1 MASSEIWIAPLVERL
16 LNHYL
21 DGPTSETCLEDDGS
35 NLRFADNSPHSAL
48 IVKWTE
54 DDRSPMPNLTDT
66 NTQIQ
71 AILARESLEEY
82 RRDYPDQPLIKDGMR
97 GYTINLLDFE
107 LVFEYTTSEP
117 KLHLYVKR
125 FSIAWDK
132 SRFKGPPQ
140 GRTIRNKPEMYDL
153 MHSAL
158 QKAKSRET
166 ATTDSAGNGNRSDE
180 SIKSQDGETDGLNDS
195 QNQLMSQLP
204 PKQPVELFASAFATA
219 KTLLGS
225 LKPPARPAQ
234 DSQQKKDNDTNVVA
248 SGRDHPALGGATKQ
262 PNINRCAARID
273 ELSAGSLVFDPGLN
287 GNAIVKEFDQTDI
300 DTAGKVTA
308 KSGIG
313 KAPFETKTQE
323 RALTDYNKEPDH
335 ELNKEAVPSQIVQK
349 NHLERVDTIVETLTD
364 VHTSNA
370 DPWDGMTEIR
380 KEDITIPKDQAKLLD
395 EQAKLCWLPPAPDQ
409 GYPQPNVPPLLLQ
422 QWNEIAFQ
430 RSIRA
435 EERRIKELEALELHG
450 SRPSSSGATS
460 SSDSAYET
468 PSGDRIEWSQSPRRG
483 RDLPADSS
491 PPEAGQV
498 ERPAMDKSNG
508 GNCPLDQ
515 PPHDVEQERRTNV
528 HQEISHEQQE
538 LEPLP
543 EGARESHRSI
553 AIPTQLRLQAS
564 GEPLPQLDDGDDRI
578 HLQEPQVEFDR
589 MSEDS
594 VMDTSVP
601 RPLGV
606 DPSQSEQEVGS
617 SDPSL
622 PGLST
627 QVQVQV
633 METPA
638 AHLVRFRQ
646 LTQSTGGASQESQQP
661 GQSSSPA
668 AKSSSQSRICNTY
681 HSNDEAKN
689 HTAQDMS
696 NSTQPHGTAE
706 SSELNI
712 METQLSGGEWSFP
725 GTTPSNSG
733 QVLNSSGTRDRE
745 PSVFITASPG
755 HAEESSNPFSSY
767 REAHPSLQTD
777 DGNGTSTGFPS
788 PTQVTPTRHRMPRL
802 KRGASEIERERT
814 PPSKRPKMACSEGGD
829 SVQELAFNVISRR
842 ETYINRSAEHA
853 EAQKVYEKF
862 RSDYPDYDGDFN
874 HFAMLC
880 SKLQALRAKGQFQR
894 SFLWD
899 DFVIMHL
906 KEYERYLHQIAAA
919 DVKILEYENF
929 FASYIL
935 RPSYKKRSLTAKGI
949 EISAAQHDR
958 LSAAGV
964 PAIPRHETNTSFTGS
979 LVDRFSNFH
988 TRSFGPETPGS
999 QSAITVDQLTW
1010 SPSPA
1015 SLREP
1020 IRDSS
1025 AESRHMVEELL
1036 DMEPTPTK
1044 VNRSHDPTSN
1054 SPSEAMADRLER
1066 HTPRHLDTLQRGN
1079 RMVEEEEPHNTQA
1092 TPKVTRS
1099 RHVHDIPNQ
1108 TNPSLARKSLE
1119 PQVTSGVPPSS
1130 DVNREDDDERSIPE
1144 TISNNDEVE
1153 QGSMDEI
1160 HENASV
1166 ELGDDETSATP
1177 AVDQSD
1183 VAGSDAVSE
1192 ADSFDEDWVGW
1203 HCRRLQSTGPFW
1215 SDDPNTPFKVLARA
1229 DANVRSEL
1237 LRRGMARFPVDERGV
1252 IQPLVDYPPMVSLRD
1267 LLDGPAPSPTRPS
1280 DEPQS

>member
-1 MASSEIWIAPLVERL
+1 MASSGIWISPLIERS

-21 DGPTSETCLEDDGS
+21 EGPNSETRLEDDGS

-48 IVKWTE
+48 IVEWTE
-54 DDRSPMPNLTDT
+54 DERSPMPILTDT

-82 RRDYPDQPLIKDGMR
+82 HRDYPDRPLSGTR
-97 GYTINLLDFE
+97 GHTINLLDFE

-140 GRTIRNKPEMYDL
+140 GKKIRNKREVYDL
-153 MHSAL
+153 MRSAL
-158 QKAKSRET
+158 LKAKSRET
-166 ATTDSAGNGNRSDE
+166 ATTDSARNGNHSDE
-180 SIKSQDGETDGLNDS
+180 SIKSQDGETDGMDDS
-195 QNQLMSQLP
+195 QNQLMSQMP
-204 PKQPVELFASAFATA
+204 PKQPVELFASAFASA

-225 LKPPARPAQ
+225 LKPSARLAQ
-234 DSQQKKDNDTNVVA
+234 DSQQKKDNDANVVA
-248 SGRDHPALGGATKQ
+248 SGRGHHAPDEATKE
-262 PNINRCAARID
+262 PNINRCAAHID
-273 ELSAGSLVFDPGLN
+273 ELSAGPLVVDPGQN
-287 GNAIVKEFDQTDI
+287 GNATVKESDQTDT
-300 DTAGKVTA
+300 DTAGKIPA
-308 KSGIG
+308 NIGSG
-313 KAPFETKTQE
+313 KVPFNTNTQE
-323 RALTDYNKEPDH
+323 RALTDYSRGPDH
-335 ELNKEAVPSQIVQK
+335 ALNKEAVPSQIVQK
-349 NHLERVDTIVETLTD
+349 NHLEQVDPIVETLPTD
-364 VHTSNA
+364 IHTSNA

-395 EQAKLCWLPPAPDQ
+395 EQAKLCWLPPAPGQ

-422 QWNEIAFQ
+422 QWNEIALQ
-430 RSIRA
+430 RSIRT
-435 EERRIKELEALELHG
+435 EERRIKELETLELHG

-460 SSDSAYET
+460 STDSAYET
-468 PSGDRIEWSQSPRRG
+468 PSGDRIEWSQSPPRRQ
-483 RDLPADSS
+483 DLPADSS
-491 PPEAGQV
+491 PPEARPV
-498 ERPAMDKSNG
+498 ERPTMDKRDG
-508 GNCPLDQ
+508 GNGPSDQ
-515 PPHDVEQERRTNV
+515 PPHEVEEERRTNF
-528 HQEISHEQQE
+528 HQEVSHEQEE
-538 LEPLP
+538 LEHLP
-543 EGARESHRSI
+543 EGARESHESI
-553 AIPTQLRLQAS
+553 ALPTELRLRES
-564 GEPLPQLDDGDDRI
+564 GETLPQLDDGDDRT
-578 HLQEPQVEFDR
+578 HLQERQVEFDQ

-606 DPSQSEQEVGS
+606 DPSQSEQEIGS

-622 PGLST
+622 LGLST

-646 LTQSTGGASQESQQP
+646 LTQSTGGASQESLQP

-668 AKSSSQSRICNTY
+668 AKSSQSRICNTY
-681 HSNDEAKN
+681 RSNDEAKD
-689 HTAQDMS
+689 HTSQDLS
-696 NSTQPHGTAE
+696 NSTQPHPHGTAE
-706 SSELNI
+706 SSEVNI
-712 METQLSGGEWSFP
+712 METQLSGGEWSFS
-725 GTTPSNSG
+725 GTTPSNSA
-733 QVLNSSGTRDRE
+733 QVLNSSGPRDRE

-767 REAHPSLQTD
+767 REAQYSMQTD
-777 DGNGTSTGFPS
+777 DGNGTSTGLPS
-788 PTQVTPTRHRMPRL
+788 PTQVTPTRHRVPQL
-802 KRGASEIERERT
+802 KRRVSEIDIEQT
-814 PPSKRPKMACSEGGD
+814 PPSKRPKMACSGDGD

-880 SKLQALRAKGQFQR
+880 SKLQALRAKGHFQR

-899 DFVIMHL
+899 DFVITHL
-906 KEYERYLHQIAAA
+906 KEYEGYLNQIAAA
-919 DVKILEYENF
+919 DLKILEYENF

-949 EISAAQHDR
+949 EISAAQHEPSR
-958 LSAAGV
+958 AATV
-964 PAIPRHETNTSFTGS
+964 PAIPQHETNTSFTGS

-988 TRSFGPETPGS
+988 TRSFGPETPAS
-999 QSAITVDQLTW
+999 QSATTVDQLTW
-1010 SPSPA
+1010 STSPA

-1020 IRDSS
+1020 IRDSF
-1025 AESRHMVEELL
+1025 AKSRRVVEETLE
-1036 DMEPTPTK
+1036 MELTPTK
-1044 VNRSHDPTSN
+1044 VTRSHDPAAN
-1054 SPSEAMADRLER
+1054 SPSEAVADRLER
-1066 HTPRHLDTLQRGN
+1066 PTPRHRDTIQKGN
-1079 RMVEEEEPHNTQA
+1079 RMVEEEEPYDMEV

-1099 RHVHDIPNQ
+1099 DRVHDIPNQ
-1108 TNPSLARKSLE
+1108 TNLPPARKSLE
-1119 PQVTSGVPPSS
+1119 PQVTTGVPSS
-1130 DVNREDDDERSIPE
+1130 VVNREDDDARSIPE
-1144 TISNNDEVE
+1144 TIANNDEVE
-1153 QGSMDEI
+1153 QGSTDET
-1160 HENASV
+1160 HEIASV
-1166 ELGDDETSATP
+1166 ELGEDGRSTAPAADE
-1177 AVDQSD
+1177 SD
-1183 VAGSDAVSE
+1183 AESDAVSE

-1267 LLDGPAPSPTRPS
+1267 LLDGPPPSPARPS
-1280 DEPQS
+1280 DEPQG

>member
-1 MASSEIWIAPLVERL
+1 MMASSDIWITPLVERL

-21 DGPTSETCLEDDGS
+21 DGPKSETYVEDDGS

-48 IVKWTE
+48 IVEWTK

-82 RRDYPDQPLIKDGMR
+82 GRDYPDQPLSKVMR
-97 GYTINLLDFE
+97 GHTINLLDFE

-132 SRFKGPPQ
+132 GRFKGPPQ
-140 GRTIRNKPEMYDL
+140 GKIIRKNRGVYDL
-153 MHSAL
+153 MRSAL
-158 QKAKSRET
+158 QRAKSRET
-166 ATTDSAGNGNRSDE
+166 ATTDSARNGNHSDE
-180 SIKSQDGETDGLNDS
+180 SIKSQDSETDGMNVS
-195 QNQLMSQLP
+195 QNQLMSQMP
-204 PKQPVELFASAFATA
+204 PKQPVELFASAFASA

-225 LKPPARPAQ
+225 LKPSATPAQ
-234 DSQQKKDNDTNVVA
+234 DSQQKRDNDTNVVA
-248 SGRDHPALGGATKQ
+248 SGRDHHALDEATKE
-262 PNINRCAARID
+262 PNINRCAAQID
-273 ELSAGSLVFDPGLN
+273 ELSAGPLVVDPGQN
-287 GNAIVKEFDQTDI
+287 GNATVKESDQTDT
-300 DTAGKVTA
+300 DTAGKVPA
-308 KSGIG
+308 KIESG
-313 KAPFETKTQE
+313 KAPSNTKTQE

-335 ELNKEAVPSQIVQK
+335 ALNKEAVPSQTVQK
-349 NHLERVDTIVETLTD
+349 NHLEQVEPAVETPLTD

-395 EQAKLCWLPPAPDQ
+395 EQAKLCWLPPAPGQ
-409 GYPQPNVPPLLLQ
+409 SYPQPNVPPLLLH
-422 QWNEIAFQ
+422 QWNDIALQ

-435 EERRIKELEALELHG
+435 EERRIKELETLELHG
-450 SRPSSSGATS
+450 TRPSSSGATS
-460 SSDSAYET
+460 STDSAYET
-468 PSGDRIEWSQSPRRG
+468 PSGDRIEWSQSPPRR

-491 PPEAGQV
+491 PPEARPV
-498 ERPAMDKSNG
+498 ERPTMDKSNG
-508 GNCPLDQ
+508 GNGPSDR
-515 PPHDVEQERRTNV
+515 PPHDVEEERWTDV
-528 HQEISHEQQE
+528 HQAISHEQEE
-538 LEPLP
+538 LQPLL
-543 EGARESHRSI
+543 EGAEESHKSV
-553 AIPTQLRLQAS
+553 ALPTELRVQAS
-564 GEPLPQLDDGDDRI
+564 GESLPQHDDSDDRI

-606 DPSQSEQEVGS
+606 DPSQSEQELGS

-622 PGLST
+622 P
-627 QVQVQV
+627 
-633 METPA
+633 
-638 AHLVRFRQ
+638 
-646 LTQSTGGASQESQQP
+646 GGASQESQQP
-661 GQSSSPA
+661 RQSSSPA
-668 AKSSSQSRICNTY
+668 AKLSSQSRICNTY
-681 HSNDEAKN
+681 RSNDEAKD
-689 HTAQDMS
+689 HISQDMS
-696 NSTQPHGTAE
+696 NSTQLHGTAE
-706 SSELNI
+706 SGEVNI

-725 GTTPSNSG
+725 GPTPSNSAHL
-733 QVLNSSGTRDRE
+733 LNSSGPRDSE

-767 REAHPSLQTD
+767 REAHSSMQTD
-777 DGNGTSTGFPS
+777 DGNGISTGFPS
-788 PTQVTPTRHRMPRL
+788 PTQVTPTRHRVPQL
-802 KRGASEIERERT
+802 KRRVSEIDMEQT
-814 PPSKRPKMACSEGGD
+814 PPSKRPRMACSEDSD
-829 SVQELAFNVISRR
+829 SVQELAFSVISRR

-880 SKLQALRAKGQFQR
+880 SKLQALRAKGHFQR

-906 KEYERYLHQIAAA
+906 KEYERYLNQIAAA
-919 DVKILEYENF
+919 DVKTLEYENF
-929 FASYIL
+929 FGSYVL

-949 EISAAQHDR
+949 EISAAQHEPS
-958 LSAAGV
+958 SAASV

-988 TRSFGPETPGS
+988 TRSLGPETPAS
-999 QSAITVDQLTW
+999 QSATTVDQLTW
-1010 SPSPA
+1010 STSPA

-1025 AESRHMVEELL
+1025 ARSRRMVEGPH
-1036 DMEPTPTK
+1036 DMEEPSPTK
-1044 VNRSHDPTSN
+1044 VTRSHDPTPN
-1054 SPSEAMADRLER
+1054 SPSEAKAGRLER
-1066 HTPRHLDTLQRGN
+1066 PAPRHRDTLQRGN
-1079 RMVEEEEPHNTQA
+1079 HIVEEEEPHDA
-1092 TPKVTRS
+1092 DVTPRVTRS
-1099 RHVHDIPNQ
+1099 HHVHEIPNQ
-1108 TNPSLARKSLE
+1108 TTPSPARKALE
-1119 PQVTSGVPPSS
+1119 LQVTTGVPPWP
-1130 DVNREDDDERSIPE
+1130 DVNREDDDARSIPE
-1144 TISNNDEVE
+1144 TIANNDEVE

-1160 HENASV
+1160 DENASV
-1166 ELGDDETSATP
+1166 ELGEDGHSAAPAADE
-1177 AVDQSD
+1177 SD
-1183 VAGSDAVSE
+1183 AESDAVSE

-1267 LLDGPAPSPTRPS
+1267 LLDGPPPGPAPPS
-1280 DEPQS
+1280 DEPQG

>member
-16 LNHYL
+16 LNQYL
-21 DGPTSETCLEDDGS
+21 DEPKSEMCLEDDGS

-82 RRDYPDQPLIKDGMR
+82 RRDYPDQPLSKDVMR
-97 GYTINLLDFE
+97 GHTINLLDFE

-140 GRTIRNKPEMYDL
+140 GRIIRRNREVYDVML
-153 MHSAL
+153 SAL

-166 ATTDSAGNGNRSDE
+166 ATTDRAGNGNRSDE
-180 SIKSQDGETDGLNDS
+180 SIKSQEGETDGLNNS
-195 QNQLMSQLP
+195 QNQIMSQMP
-204 PKQPVELFASAFATA
+204 PKQAVELCASAFATA
-219 KTLLGS
+219 KTRLGS

-248 SGRDHPALGGATKQ
+248 SGRDQSAPDEATKQ
-262 PNINRCAARID
+262 PNINRCAAHID
-273 ELSAGSLVFDPGLN
+273 ELSAGSLVFDPGQN
-287 GNAIVKEFDQTDI
+287 GNATVKEFDQTDT
-300 DTAGKVTA
+300 DTAGQVTA
-308 KSGIG
+308 KIGSG
-313 KAPFETKTQE
+313 KSPFETKTQE
-323 RALTDYNKEPDH
+323 RALTISNKEPDH
-335 ELNKEAVPSQIVQK
+335 KLDKEAVPSQIVQR
-349 NHLERVDTIVETLTD
+349 NHLERFDAIVETLPTD
-364 VHTSNA
+364 VHASNA

-409 GYPQPNVPPLLLQ
+409 GYPQPNVPPLLLK
-422 QWNEIAFQ
+422 QWNEIALQ

-435 EERRIKELEALELHG
+435 EERRIKELETLELHG

-460 SSDSAYET
+460 SSDSEYET
-468 PSGDRIEWSQSPRRG
+468 PSGDRIEWSQSPPRG

-491 PPEAGQV
+491 PPEARQV
-498 ERPAMDKSNG
+498 ERPAMDRNNG
-508 GNCPLDQ
+508 GNGPYDQ
-515 PPHDVEQERRTNV
+515 PSNDVEQERRTDV
-528 HQEISHEQQE
+528 HQEISHEQEE

-543 EGARESHRSI
+543 EFARESHKSV
-553 AIPTQLRLQAS
+553 ALSTELHLQAS
-564 GEPLPQLDDGDDRI
+564 GEPLPRLDDGDDRI
-578 HLQEPQVEFDR
+578 HLQEPQVELDR

-606 DPSQSEQEVGS
+606 DPSQSEQEIGS

-638 AHLVRFRQ
+638 AHLVRFRR
-646 LTQSTGGASQESQQP
+646 LTQSTGDASQELQQP
-661 GQSSSPA
+661 EQSSFLA

-689 HTAQDMS
+689 HHTGQDMS

-725 GTTPSNSG
+725 DKTPSNSA
-733 QVLNSSGTRDRE
+733 QVLNSSGPRDRE
-745 PSVFITASPG
+745 PSVSITAFPG
-755 HAEESSNPFSSY
+755 HTEESSNPFSSY
-767 REAHPSLQTD
+767 REAHSSMQTD
-777 DGNGTSTGFPS
+777 DGNGTSTDFPS
-788 PTQVTPTRHRMPRL
+788 PTQFTPTMHRMPQL

-814 PPSKRPKMACSEGGD
+814 PPSKRPKIACSEGGD
-829 SVQELAFNVISRR
+829 SVQELVFKVISRR
-842 ETYINRSAEHA
+842 ETYINRSADHA

-880 SKLQALRAKGQFQR
+880 SKLQALRVKGHFQR

-899 DFVIMHL
+899 DFIIMHL
-906 KEYERYLHQIAAA
+906 KEYERYLNQMAAA
-919 DVKILEYENF
+919 DVKTLEYENF

-949 EISAAQHDR
+949 EISAAQHE
-958 LSAAGV
+958 LSSAAGV
-964 PAIPRHETNTSFTGS
+964 PATPRRETNTSFTGS

-988 TRSFGPETPGS
+988 THYFGAETPGS
-999 QSAITVDQLTW
+999 QSATTVDQLTR

-1025 AESRHMVEELL
+1025 AKSRRMVEEPL

-1054 SPSEAMADRLER
+1054 SPSEAMADPR
-1066 HTPRHLDTLQRGN
+1066 HTPRHRDTSQRGN
-1079 RMVEEEEPHNTQA
+1079 RMVEEEELHDTQV

-1099 RHVHDIPNQ
+1099 RHVHGIPGR
-1108 TNPSLARKSLE
+1108 TNPSLAKKSLE

-1130 DVNREDDDERSIPE
+1130 DVNREDDDARSIPE
-1144 TISNNDEVE
+1144 TIPSNDEVE
-1153 QGSMDEI
+1153 QGTMDEI

-1166 ELGDDETSATP
+1166 ELGDDETSAVP
-1177 AVDQSD
+1177 AADQSD
-1183 VAGSDAVSE
+1183 AGSDAVSE

-1229 DANVRSEL
+1229 DANVKSEL

-1267 LLDGPAPSPTRPS
+1267 LLDGPAPSPTRPP

>member
-1 MASSEIWIAPLVERL
+1 M
-16 LNHYL
+16 
-21 DGPTSETCLEDDGS
+21 
-35 NLRFADNSPHSAL
+35 
-48 IVKWTE
+48 
-54 DDRSPMPNLTDT
+54 
-66 NTQIQ
+66 
-71 AILARESLEEY
+71 
-82 RRDYPDQPLIKDGMR
+82 
-97 GYTINLLDFE
+97 NLLDFE

-132 SRFKGPPQ
+132 SRSKGPPQ
-140 GRTIRNKPEMYDL
+140 GKIIRNKREVYDL
-153 MHSAL
+153 MRSAL

-166 ATTDSAGNGNRSDE
+166 ATTDSAGNGNHSDE
-180 SIKSQDGETDGLNDS
+180 SIKSQDGETDGMNDS
-195 QNQLMSQLP
+195 QNQLMSQMP
-204 PKQPVELFASAFATA
+204 SKQPVELFASAFASA

-225 LKPPARPAQ
+225 LKPSARPAQ

-248 SGRDHPALGGATKQ
+248 PGRCHPALGEATKETD
-262 PNINRCAARID
+262 INRCAAHID
-273 ELSAGSLVFDPGLN
+273 ELSAGSLAVDPGQN
-287 GNAIVKEFDQTDI
+287 GNATVKGSAQTDT

-308 KSGIG
+308 ETGTG
-313 KAPFETKTQE
+313 KAPSNTMTQE
-323 RALTDYNKEPDH
+323 RALTDYNQGPDH
-335 ELNKEAVPSQIVQK
+335 ALNNEAVPSQIVQK
-349 NHLERVDTIVETLTD
+349 NHLEQADPIVETLATD
-364 VHTSNA
+364 IHTSNA

-380 KEDITIPKDQAKLLD
+380 KEDITIPNDQAKLLD
-395 EQAKLCWLPPAPDQ
+395 EQAKLCWLPPAPGQ

-422 QWNEIAFQ
+422 QWNEIALQ

-435 EERRIKELEALELHG
+435 EERRIKELETLELHG

-460 SSDSAYET
+460 STDSAYET
-468 PSGDRIEWSQSPRRG
+468 PSGDRIEWSQSPPRR

-491 PPEAGQV
+491 PPEARPV
-498 ERPAMDKSNG
+498 ERPTMDKNNG
-508 GNCPLDQ
+508 GNGSLDQ
-515 PPHDVEQERRTNV
+515 PPHDVEEERRTNV
-528 HQEISHEQQE
+528 HQEISHEQEE
-538 LEPLP
+538 LEHLS
-543 EGARESHRSI
+543 EGARESHESI
-553 AIPTQLRLQAS
+553 ALPIELRLQAS
-564 GEPLPQLDDGDDRI
+564 GETLPQRDDGDDRI
-578 HLQEPQVEFDR
+578 HLQERQVEFDR

-606 DPSQSEQEVGS
+606 DPSQSEQEIDG

-646 LTQSTGGASQESQQP
+646 LTQTTGGASQESLRP

-681 HSNDEAKN
+681 RSNDEAKD
-689 HTAQDMS
+689 HTSQEMS

-706 SSELNI
+706 SSEVNI
-712 METQLSGGEWSFP
+712 METQLSGGEGEWPFP
-725 GTTPSNSG
+725 GTTPSNSA
-733 QVLNSSGTRDRE
+733 QVLNSSGPRDRE
-745 PSVFITASPG
+745 PSVFITASSG
-755 HAEESSNPFSSY
+755 HAEELSNPFSSY
-767 REAHPSLQTD
+767 REAHSSMQTD
-777 DGNGTSTGFPS
+777 NGNGTSTGFPS
-788 PTQVTPTRHRMPRL
+788 PTQVTPTRHRVPQL
-802 KRGASEIERERT
+802 KRRASAVDMEQT
-814 PPSKRPKMACSEGGD
+814 SPLKRPKMACSEDSD
-829 SVQELAFNVISRR
+829 SVQELAFKVISRR

-880 SKLQALRAKGQFQR
+880 SKLHALRAKGHFQR

-906 KEYERYLHQIAAA
+906 KEYERYLNQIAAA
-919 DVKILEYENF
+919 DVKTLEYENF
-929 FASYIL
+929 FASSVL

-949 EISAAQHDR
+949 EISAAQHGSS
-958 LSAAGV
+958 SAAGI

-988 TRSFGPETPGS
+988 TRSLGPETPAS
-999 QSAITVDQLTW
+999 LSATTVDRLTW
-1010 SPSPA
+1010 STSPA
-1015 SLREP
+1015 SPREP

-1025 AESRHMVEELL
+1025 AKSRRMVEESL

-1044 VNRSHDPTSN
+1044 VTRSHDPTPN
-1054 SPSEAMADRLER
+1054 SPSEAKADRLER
-1066 HTPRHLDTLQRGN
+1066 PTPRRRDTLERGN
-1079 RMVEEEEPHNTQA
+1079 HIVEEEEPHDTEL
-1092 TPKVTRS
+1092 TPRVTRS
-1099 RHVHDIPNQ
+1099 HHVHDIPKQ
-1108 TNPSLARKSLE
+1108 TNPSPARKSLE
-1119 PQVTSGVPPSS
+1119 PQVTTWVPPSS
-1130 DVNREDDDERSIPE
+1130 DVNLEDDDARSIPE
-1144 TISNNDEVE
+1144 TIADNDEVE
-1153 QGSMDEI
+1153 QGSTDET

-1166 ELGDDETSATP
+1166 ELGEDGRSTAPAADE
-1177 AVDQSD
+1177 SD
-1183 VAGSDAVSE
+1183 AESDAVSE

-1237 LRRGMARFPVDERGV
+1237 LRRGMVRFPVDERGV
-1252 IQPLVDYPPMVSLRD
+1252 IQPIVDHPPMVSLRD
-1267 LLDGPAPSPTRPS
+1267 LLDGPPLSPARPS
-1280 DEPQS
+1280 NEQQS

>member
-1 MASSEIWIAPLVERL
+1 
-16 LNHYL
+16 
-21 DGPTSETCLEDDGS
+21 
-35 NLRFADNSPHSAL
+35 
-48 IVKWTE
+48 
-54 DDRSPMPNLTDT
+54 
-66 NTQIQ
+66 
-71 AILARESLEEY
+71 
-82 RRDYPDQPLIKDGMR
+82 MR
-97 GYTINLLDFE
+97 GHTINLLDFE

-132 SRFKGPPQ
+132 SRFMGPPQ
-140 GRTIRNKPEMYDL
+140 GRIIRNNRKLHGL

-166 ATTDSAGNGNRSDE
+166 ATTDIADNGNRSDE
-180 SIKSQDGETDGLNDS
+180 SIKSHDGETDGMDNS
-195 QNQLMSQLP
+195 QNQLMSQMP
-204 PKQPVELFASAFATA
+204 PKQPVRLFASSFATA

-225 LKPPARPAQ
+225 LKTPARLAQ
-234 DSQQKKDNDTNVVA
+234 DSHQKKDNDTNVVA
-248 SGRDHPALGGATKQ
+248 SGRDHPALDEATKQ
-262 PNINRCAARID
+262 PNINRCAAHID
-273 ELSAGSLVFDPGLN
+273 ELSAGSLVFDLGLN
-287 GNAIVKEFDQTDI
+287 GNAIVKEFDQTDT

-308 KSGIG
+308 KSGRG
-313 KAPFETKTQE
+313 KAPFEARAQE

-335 ELNKEAVPSQIVQK
+335 ELNKEAVPGQIVQE
-349 NHLERVDTIVETLTD
+349 NHLKRVDAIVETLPTD

-422 QWNEIAFQ
+422 QWNEIALQ

-435 EERRIKELEALELHG
+435 EECRIKELETLELHG

-468 PSGDRIEWSQSPRRG
+468 PSGDRIEWSQSPTRG

-491 PPEAGQV
+491 PPEARQV

-508 GNCPLDQ
+508 GNGPLDQ
-515 PPHDVEQERRTNV
+515 PSHDVEQERQTNV
-528 HQEISHEQQE
+528 HQEISLEQEE

-543 EGARESHRSI
+543 GGARESHKDI
-553 AIPTQLRLQAS
+553 ALPTELRLQAS

-601 RPLGV
+601 RPLGL
-606 DPSQSEQEVGS
+606 DPSQSEQEIGS

-638 AHLVRFRQ
+638 AHLVRFHQ
-646 LTQSTGGASQESQQP
+646 FTQSTGSASQESQPP

-681 HSNDEAKN
+681 RSNDEAKN
-689 HTAQDMS
+689 HNAQDMS

-712 METQLSGGEWSFP
+712 METQLSGGEWSFS
-725 GTTPSNSG
+725 GTTPSNSAR
-733 QVLNSSGTRDRE
+733 VLNSSGLRDRE

-767 REAHPSLQTD
+767 REAHSSMQTD
-777 DGNGTSTGFPS
+777 DGNEPSTGFPS
-788 PTQVTPTRHRMPRL
+788 PTQVTPTRRRMPQL

-814 PPSKRPKMACSEGGD
+814 PPSKRPKMAFGEDGD
-829 SVQELAFNVISRR
+829 SVQELAFKVISRR
-842 ETYINRSAEHA
+842 ETYINRSVEHA

-880 SKLQALRAKGQFQR
+880 SKLQALRAKGYFQR

-906 KEYERYLHQIAAA
+906 KGYERYLNQIAAA
-919 DVKILEYENF
+919 DVKTLEYGNF

-949 EISAAQHDR
+949 EISAAQHDP
-958 LSAAGV
+958 SNSAGV
-964 PAIPRHETNTSFTGS
+964 PAILGHETNTSFTGS
-979 LVDRFSNFH
+979 LVDKFSNFH
-988 TRSFGPETPGS
+988 TRSFGRETPGS
-999 QSAITVDQLTW
+999 ESAATVDQLTW

-1015 SLREP
+1015 SHRQP

-1025 AESRHMVEELL
+1025 AKSRRMVEEPL
-1036 DMEPTPTK
+1036 DMELTPTK
-1044 VNRSHDPTSN
+1044 VARPHDPTPN
-1054 SPSEAMADRLER
+1054 SPSEAMADRPER
-1066 HTPRHLDTLQRGN
+1066 PTSRHRDALQEGN
-1079 RMVEEEEPHNTQA
+1079 RVVEEEEPHDTEV
-1092 TPKVTRS
+1092 TPKVSRS
-1099 RHVHDIPNQ
+1099 HHVYDIPNQ
-1108 TNPSLARKSLE
+1108 TTPSPARKSLE
-1119 PQVTSGVPPSS
+1119 PQITTGVPPSS
-1130 DVNREDDDERSIPE
+1130 DVNRQDDDARSIPE
-1144 TISNNDEVE
+1144 TIPDNDEAE

-1160 HENASV
+1160 HETASV
-1166 ELGDDETSATP
+1166 ELGEDGRSTAP
-1177 AVDQSD
+1177 AADQFD
-1183 VAGSDAVSE
+1183 AGSDAVSE

-1203 HCRRLQSTGPFW
+1203 HCRRLQSAGPFW

-1229 DANVRSEL
+1229 DANVKSEL
-1237 LRRGMARFPVDERGV
+1237 LRRGMARFPIDERGV

-1280 DEPQS
+1280 DEQQS

>member
-1 MASSEIWIAPLVERL
+1 MMASSDIWVAPLVERL

-21 DGPTSETCLEDDGS
+21 NGPKSETCVEDDGS

-48 IVKWTE
+48 IVEWTE

-66 NTQIQ
+66 KTQIQ

-82 RRDYPDQPLIKDGMR
+82 GRDYPDQPLSKVMR
-97 GYTINLLDFE
+97 GHTINLLDFE

-140 GRTIRNKPEMYDL
+140 GKIIRKKPEVYDL
-153 MHSAL
+153 MRSAL
-158 QKAKSRET
+158 RKAKSRET
-166 ATTDSAGNGNRSDE
+166 ATTDSAGNGNHSDE
-180 SIKSQDGETDGLNDS
+180 SIKSQDGETDGMNDS
-195 QNQLMSQLP
+195 QNQLMSQMP
-204 PKQPVELFASAFATA
+204 PKQPVELFATAFASA

-225 LKPPARPAQ
+225 LKPSARLAQ
-234 DSQQKKDNDTNVVA
+234 DSQGKKDNGPNIAA
-248 SGRDHPALGGATKQ
+248 SGRGHHAPVEATKE
-262 PNINRCAARID
+262 PNINRCAAHID
-273 ELSAGSLVFDPGLN
+273 ELSAGPLVVGPGQN
-287 GNAIVKEFDQTDI
+287 GKATVKEPDQTDA
-300 DTAGKVTA
+300 DTAGKVSA
-308 KSGIG
+308 KIGSG
-313 KAPFETKTQE
+313 KAHFNTNTQE
-323 RALTDYNKEPDH
+323 RALTDHNKEPEDV
-335 ELNKEAVPSQIVQK
+335 LNKEGVPSQIVQK
-349 NHLERVDTIVETLTD
+349 NHLEQVEPIVKTLPTD

-395 EQAKLCWLPPAPDQ
+395 EQAKLCWLPPAPGQ

-422 QWNEIAFQ
+422 QWNEIALQ

-435 EERRIKELEALELHG
+435 DERRTKELETLELHG

-460 SSDSAYET
+460 STDSAYET
-468 PSGDRIEWSQSPRRG
+468 PSGDRIEWSQSPPRR

-491 PPEAGQV
+491 PPEARPV
-498 ERPAMDKSNG
+498 ERPDMDKGDG
-508 GNCPLDQ
+508 GNGPSDQ
-515 PPHDVEQERRTNV
+515 PPHKVEEDRRTNV
-528 HQEISHEQQE
+528 HQEISHEQEE
-538 LEPLP
+538 LDHLP
-543 EGARESHRSI
+543 EGARESHESI
-553 AIPTQLRLQAS
+553 ALPTELRLQAS
-564 GEPLPQLDDGDDRI
+564 GETLPRFADGDDRI

-606 DPSQSEQEVGS
+606 DPSQSEQELGS

-627 QVQVQV
+627 QMQVQV

-681 HSNDEAKN
+681 RSNDEAKG
-689 HTAQDMS
+689 HTSQDMS
-696 NSTQPHGTAE
+696 NSTQPHGSAE
-706 SSELNI
+706 PSEVNI

-725 GTTPSNSG
+725 GTTPSNSAQALNASG
-733 QVLNSSGTRDRE
+733 QREPE
-745 PSVFITASPG
+745 PSVLITASPG

-767 REAHPSLQTD
+767 RQAHSSMQTD

-788 PTQVTPTRHRMPRL
+788 PTQVTPTRHPVPQL
-802 KRGASEIERERT
+802 KRRLSEIDMEQT
-814 PPSKRPKMACSEGGD
+814 PPSKRPRMACSEDSD

-880 SKLQALRAKGQFQR
+880 SKLQALRAKGHFQR

-906 KEYERYLHQIAAA
+906 KEYAGYLNQIAAA
-919 DVKILEYENF
+919 DVKTLEYENF
-929 FASYIL
+929 FGSYVL

-949 EISAAQHDR
+949 EISAAQHEPSSGASV
-958 LSAAGV
+958 SAV
-964 PAIPRHETNTSFTGS
+964 PRHETNTSFTGS

-988 TRSFGPETPGS
+988 TRSLGPETPAS
-999 QSAITVDQLTW
+999 QSASTVDQLTW
-1010 SPSPA
+1010 GTSPA
-1015 SLREP
+1015 SPREP

-1025 AESRHMVEELL
+1025 ARSRRMVEGPH

-1044 VNRSHDPTSN
+1044 VTRSHDRTPN
-1054 SPSEAMADRLER
+1054 SPSEAKADRLER
-1066 HTPRHLDTLQRGN
+1066 PTPRHRDALLRGN
-1079 RMVEEEEPHNTQA
+1079 HMVEEEEPHDTEV

-1099 RHVHDIPNQ
+1099 HHVHDIPNQ
-1108 TNPSLARKSLE
+1108 TTPSPARNFLE
-1119 PQVTSGVPPSS
+1119 QQVITGDPSS
-1130 DVNREDDDERSIPE
+1130 GVNREDDETRSIPE
-1144 TISNNDEVE
+1144 TIVNNDEVE
-1153 QGSMDEI
+1153 QGSTDGT

-1166 ELGDDETSATP
+1166 ELGEDRRSTAP
-1177 AVDQSD
+1177 AADQSD
-1183 VAGSDAVSE
+1183 AESDAVSE

-1252 IQPLVDYPPMVSLRD
+1252 IQPLVAYPPMVSLRD
-1267 LLDGPAPSPTRPS
+1267 LLDGPAPSPVRPS
-1280 DEPQS
+1280 DEPQG